1 LSSLL
6 RILIV
11 EDSDD
16 DAALVVR
23 ELGRGG
29 YDVNFERVETATAM
43 AAALE
48 QQTWDLVIADYS
60 LPQFSGTAALE
71 LLQSTGLG
79 VPFIIISGSV
89 GEEVAVAV
97 MKSGAHD
104 YVMKYNVKRL
114 VPSIERELRDAEVR
128 RRRRAA
134 EETLHDSEARKA
146 AIFDAALDSII
157 SINHAG
163 EISEFNPQAERTFL
177 YNRDHV

>member
-1 LSSLL
+1 LSSLH

-11 EDSDD
+11 EDSED

-71 LLQSTGLG
+71 LLQSTGLD

-89 GEEVAVAV
+89 GEDVAVAV

-104 YVMKYNVKRL
+104 YIMKGNVKRL
-114 VPSIERELRDAEVR
+114 IPSVERELRDAEVR

-163 EISEFNPQAERTFL
+163 EIIEFNPQAERTFL